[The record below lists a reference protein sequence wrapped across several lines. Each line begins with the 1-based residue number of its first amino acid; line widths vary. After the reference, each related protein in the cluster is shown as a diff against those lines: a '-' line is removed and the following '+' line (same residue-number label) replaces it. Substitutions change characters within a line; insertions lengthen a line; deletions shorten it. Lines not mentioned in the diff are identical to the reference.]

1 MIPILWVK
9 SWGYS
14 WDARTRA
21 VIVQNNLSCQM
32 TVMLNWVVYEMVV
45 VPFNTVLFDDD
56 MSPMSMMTWKK
67 NQLVMQQIVSFFRW
81 PPFANNSIIL
91 ELDRKTHRHQ
101 VNIPPRELIHTNF
114 LHPTPSYGAG
124 KLRIL
129 ASDGTPSL
137 STINNM
143 YQPVPKRE
151 TI

>member
-1 MIPILWVK
+1 MICRRCPSYDLKEETVGDATNRFIL
-9 SWGYS
+9 SL
-14 WDARTRA
+14 T
-21 VIVQNNLSCQM
+21 
-32 TVMLNWVVYEMVV
+32 
-45 VPFNTVLFDDD
+45 
-56 MSPMSMMTWKK
+56 
-67 NQLVMQQIVSFFRW
+67 
-81 PPFANNSIIL
+81 PFANNSIIL

-129 ASDGTPSL
+129 ALEGTPSL